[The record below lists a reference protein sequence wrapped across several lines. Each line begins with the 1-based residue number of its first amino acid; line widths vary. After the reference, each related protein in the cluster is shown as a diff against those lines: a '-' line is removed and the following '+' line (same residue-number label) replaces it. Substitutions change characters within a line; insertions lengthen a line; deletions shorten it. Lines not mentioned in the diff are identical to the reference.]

1 MLTSKTI
8 WQRCQHP
15 TVNKST
21 DPSLFH
27 VFSKQRAKE
36 LIDPKPL
43 IEQAE
48 LAMEEMYECVLGVMK
63 KW

>member
-1 MLTSKTI
+1 
-8 WQRCQHP
+8 
-15 TVNKST
+15 VNKST

-48 LAMEEMYECVLGVMK
+48 VAMEEMYKCVLNVRK
-63 KW
+63 KGP